1 MPKKPSDF
9 LSKKRS
15 ARNTGDFARPKAKV
29 GRKVKRR
36 AGETDASFQTRQ
48 LSIAEQSVAKD
59 RTGAKVSRRGLTL
72 DEHLAQF
79 AHHSAKQRAAA
90 CDGAREIATVH
101 NDEAWRCF
109 APLVDGAARL
119 VNDDDGST
127 RRAASRLIR
136 DAILPTA
143 YGPGDDVADEHAR
156 QAAIVAAA
164 PLFAARLGAALSSFD
179 LGCRKEACLVLEALI
194 KNAPKA
200 CRRKLSTAAAKTLR
214 PPLVNAARVAL
225 PPKDHDADAYRASL
239 LRCCA
244 SVFLEGSQGPFSLA
258 PEADVLEGDD
268 RADGGAVTLYRG
280 VAGADEAA
288 PMLDDST
295 DDGFGARC
303 TELAG
308 DAVRRAT
315 AERATKGAVLRA
327 LEELEPLACL
337 ARRGRSVFHATRDVL
352 AQAAPLQVREA
363 AKPNADL
370 LAAAE
375 ASLVACA
382 LDADLKTAP
391 KLAEALAPRLRG
403 AARRALARR
412 VLLKRD
418 TKAAANMLRAA
429 GLDRADLQTKDARVL
444 ASAALASVR
453 RATPARAAGPP
464 ATWCAALASSAA
476 RADNKDDADLFL
488 GALVDVARR
497 CPSSIDTAV
506 APHLEVLVCNEL
518 CWPRAGALLAHLGA
532 VPPAVVRAA
541 CAAVSEDA
549 TASIALLDALKA
561 RGAVDDAAAVLLET
575 AAAALTDAVHAT
587 APGAATASLIFAA
600 TAAASAAEPS
610 RAVLA
615 RLAAAAASAAARP
628 RDVAQRRRLARAETL
643 VVRLAVSVEPPD
655 DALDTVAASCFRRL
669 AAAER
674 DASKAES
681 GRMAIDALA
690 ARSGL
695 RAMCCDLVQRACSGS
710 DAPIKPRCAL
720 LALCRLLRD
729 DRVSSDFVA
738 AARQAVALAAGDLRD
753 VAGGLEAELRA
764 LDAVAA

>member
-9 LSKKRS
+9 LNKKRS
-15 ARNTGDFARPKAKV
+15 RGNGDFARPKAKV

-48 LSIAEQSVAKD
+48 LSITEQSVAKD
-59 RTGAKVSRRGLTL
+59 RAGAKVSRRGLTL
-72 DEHLAQF
+72 DEHLGQL
-79 AHHSAKQRAAA
+79 AHHSAKQRTAA
-90 CDGAREIATVH
+90 CDGAREITTAH
-101 NDEAWRCF
+101 GDEAWRCF
-109 APLVDGAARL
+109 APLLDGAARL
-119 VNDDDGST
+119 INDDDGAT
-127 RRAASRLIR
+127 RRAASKLIR

-143 YGPGDDVADEHAR
+143 YGPGDAVADENAR

-179 LGCRKEACLVLEALI
+179 AGCRKEACGVLEALI
-194 KNAPKA
+194 KNAPDA
-200 CRRKLSTAAAKTLR
+200 CRRKLAAAASKTLR
-214 PPLVNAARVAL
+214 APLVNAVRVAG
-225 PPKDHDADAYRASL
+225 PPKDHEADAYRASL

-244 SVFLEGSQGPFSLA
+244 SVFLEGSPGPFSLA

-268 RADGGAVTLYRG
+268 RADGSAVTLYRG
-280 VAGADEAA
+280 VAAADEAA
-288 PMLDDST
+288 PLSDETT
-295 DDGFGARC
+295 DDGFGKRC
-303 TELAG
+303 VELAG

-337 ARRGRSVFHATRDVL
+337 ARRGRAAFHATRDAL
-352 AQAAPLQVREA
+352 ARAAPLRVREGA
-363 AKPNADL
+363 RPDADL

-382 LDADLKTAP
+382 LDADLKNAP

-403 AARRALARR
+403 AARRSLARR

-429 GLDRADLQTKDARVL
+429 GLDRADLQAKDARVL
-444 ASAALASVR
+444 ASAAQASAR

-464 ATWCAALASSAA
+464 AAWCAALASSAA
-476 RADNKDDADLFL
+476 RADNTDDADFLL

-497 CPSSIDTAV
+497 CSSVDAAV
-506 APHLEVLVCNEL
+506 APHLEALVSNER

-532 VPPAVVRAA
+532 VPSEVVRAA
-541 CAAVSEDA
+541 CATVSADA

-561 RGAVDDAAAVLLET
+561 RGAVDDAAALLLET
-575 AAAALTDAVHAT
+575 TAAALTDAAHAT
-587 APGAATASLIFAA
+587 APGAATASVIF
-600 TAAASAAEPS
+600 TAAAAASSAEPS

-615 RLAAAAASAAARP
+615 RLAATAADAAAQP

-643 VVRLAVSVEPPD
+643 VARLAVSVEPPD
-655 DALDTVAASCFRRL
+655 DAREAVAAACFRRL

-674 DASKAES
+674 DSTKAEG
-681 GRMAIDALA
+681 GRIAIDALA
-690 ARSGL
+690 ARTAL
-695 RAMCCDLVQRACSGS
+695 RAASCDLVQRACSGS
-710 DAPIKPRCAL
+710 DAPVKPRCAL

-729 DRVSSDFVA
+729 DRVASAFAA
-738 AARQAVALAAGDLRD
+738 AARRAVVTDDESLRD
-753 VAGGLEAELRA
+753 VVRAVEAELTA
-764 LDAVAA
+764 LDTVVA